1 MPESARRL
9 RAHDARRRVMP
20 NGATGAQ
27 DNNRATA
34 RNPIV
39 RSAAVTTQTV
49 TAVRAV
55 APLRPCAPVA
65 LLGIMRSQAFS
76 ALWHLA
82 LSGIRRPF
90 APALLL
96 PAPLL
101 PGAVLAGAPPALRP
115 YGVVMLPILTSS
127 KSDAIRRPIVARLS
141 SRHRGSGAPLM

>member
-1 MPESARRL
+1 VPKS
-9 RAHDARRRVMP
+9 
-20 NGATGAQ
+20 ATGAQ

-34 RNPIV
+34 RDPIV

-90 APALLL
+90 ALRSFCRRRYCPAHFW
-96 PAPLL
+96 PAPVR
-101 PGAVLAGAPPALRP
+101 PCALT
-115 YGVVMLPILTSS
+115 G
-127 KSDAIRRPIVARLS
+127 
-141 SRHRGSGAPLM
+141 